1 MEDVDEVEVK
11 KENGL
16 LSPEDAER
24 TGQLA
29 EGVRKIKVCHLPL
42 HLRDHS
48 LVNTYAAQAATF
60 SRATKQ
66 QWHCR
71 SKEKFKVKYTV
82 RSINT
87 ENEQ

>member
-29 EGVRKIKVCHLPL
+29 EGVRKIKVC
-42 HLRDHS
+42 
-48 LVNTYAAQAATF
+48 YALGHRVRNADQCPAQTPALG
-60 SRATKQ
+60 RALE
-66 QWHCR
+66 R
-71 SKEKFKVKYTV
+71 
-82 RSINT
+82 
-87 ENEQ
+87 